1 MIIIDNTIN
10 KESVVATGLIT
21 SPEIALWDVLVV
33 LVGINIVVDIETP
46 IFGLLIDR
54 TSNSTF
60 ENAIFSVDNAIFSVE
75 NAISSVDNAILSV
88 ENGMFS
94 VENGM
99 FSVDN
104 GMFSVNNAIFSVS
117 FIIDIEDCKQLDNLD
132 DDWVA
137 VVSFIP
143 TIVAGSKCSKRFK
156 IGIWRY

>member
-88 ENGMFS
+88 DNEIFS

-99 FSVDN
+99 FSVD
-104 GMFSVNNAIFSVS
+104 NAIFSVS

-143 TIVAGSKCSKRFK
+143 TIVAGSKCSKIFK
-156 IGIWRY
+156 LGIWRY